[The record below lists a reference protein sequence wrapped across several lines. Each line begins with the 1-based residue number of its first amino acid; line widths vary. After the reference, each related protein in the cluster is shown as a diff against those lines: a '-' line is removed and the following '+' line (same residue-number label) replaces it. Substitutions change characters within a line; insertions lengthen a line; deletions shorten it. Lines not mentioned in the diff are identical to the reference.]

1 MRLLLV
7 PDPTSPNGEDAFCR
21 EISKRA
27 PGRGHET
34 YTQAIPNGPLDETLD
49 RLSATGFG
57 TGADFILINSLQPAA
72 LLAAVAANKPAA
84 VRLIDSY
91 AGVSPQALAS
101 VRELALKASLL
112 LVPSKHLAGILHQWG
127 ANGQVRVIPYAY
139 DRIMAQTIALVT
151 VRATRPNGFPLVA
164 ASPLNEAT
172 RPGLDTLLTA
182 IARLRL
188 DIHLSLIGVGP
199 ALPALQA
206 RAQQLLIT
214 DRVSFLGSMHHSKI
228 MEFFRAAKAYV
239 DPCGI
244 EGFPTLALH
253 SLSEGCPVV
262 AVRTPPV
269 QELIR
274 HNENGLLFNT
284 GDALTL
290 SENLMTLWSERGL
303 SLRLIEEGIK
313 TVSALTWDATVEAT
327 LQAVEGCRV
336 GDRA

>member
-21 EISKRA
+21 EIAKRA
-27 PGRGHET
+27 PARGHEIHV
-34 YTQAIPNGPLDETLD
+34 QAIPNGPLDETLD
-49 RLSATGFG
+49 RLTATGF
-57 TGADFILINSLQPAA
+57 ALSSDFVLINSLQPAA
-72 LLAAVAANKPAA
+72 LLAARKAGKAAA

-91 AGVSPQALAS
+91 AAASPQAVQT
-101 VRELALKASLL
+101 VRELALKADLL
-112 LVPSKHLAGILHQWG
+112 LVPSQYLAGILHGWG

-139 DRIMAQTIALVT
+139 DRIMAQQIALVT

-164 ASPLNEAT
+164 VSALNEAT
-172 RPGLDTLLTA
+172 RPGLETLFSA

-188 DIHLSLIGVGP
+188 DVHLSLIGVGP

-214 DRVSFLGSMHHSKI
+214 GKVSFVGALPHEKI

-239 DPCGI
+239 DPCGV

-262 AVRTPPV
+262 AARTPPV
-269 QELIR
+269 TELIR
-274 HNENGLLFNT
+274 HGENGLLFDA
-284 GDALTL
+284 GDVLGL
-290 SENLMTLWSERGL
+290 SEALMTLWSERGL
-303 SLRLIEEGIK
+303 SLRLIDEGIR
-313 TVSALTWDATVEAT
+313 TVTAMNWDATVDAT
-327 LQAVEGCRV
+327 LRALEGV
-336 GDRA
+336 